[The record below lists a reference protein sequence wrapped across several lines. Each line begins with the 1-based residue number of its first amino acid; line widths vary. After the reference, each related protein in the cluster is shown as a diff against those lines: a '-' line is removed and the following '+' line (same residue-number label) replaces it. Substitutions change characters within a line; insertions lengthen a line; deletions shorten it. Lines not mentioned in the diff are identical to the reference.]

1 MQQFKL
7 AAFLFFCLLA
17 FVQNAQAQSVVGTL
31 SVQGNLKKNNGQTV
45 DDGTYSLT
53 FKLYTA
59 SAGGT
64 AIWTETQQDVS
75 LVGGVYSVALGTVT
89 PLTPNFDAPYW
100 LGVSI
105 GSGAEMQPRMA
116 LTPAPYALA
125 MLGTAPAYFGDVKA
139 SAQTAD
145 HAGWVL
151 LDGRAKS
158 TLTATQQAQ
167 ATALGIGANLL
178 NDDGRVVTGPASGQT
193 VGQLAGGSSTIT
205 IAQNNLP
212 NIDLTAASAGAHTHT
227 VSYNPNFTYTA
238 SSSIPFFDF
247 STGDY
252 VVRHIDND
260 GTYTLSFSGTTQSNG
275 AHTHTV
281 SLNGGV
287 TQQPVSLPPP
297 ASIALNFFIYL
308 GN

>member
-1 MQQFKL
+1 MQHFKFSVL
-7 AAFLFFCLLA
+7 LLFCLLA
-17 FVQNAQAQSVVGTL
+17 LGQKAQGQAIIGTL
-31 SVQGNLKKNNGQTV
+31 SVQGNLQKNNGQTV

-64 AIWTETQQDVS
+64 AIWTETQTDVS
-75 LVGGVYSVALGTVT
+75 LVEGVYSVALGTVT
-89 PLTPNFDAPYW
+89 PLTPNFDVPYW
-100 LGVSI
+100 LGVLI

-125 MLGTAPAYFGDVKA
+125 MLGTAPAYFGDVK
-139 SAQTAD
+139 SSCQPAD
-145 HAGWVL
+145 HAGWVR

-178 NDDGRVVTGPASGQT
+178 NDDGRVVTGPASGQS
-193 VGQLAGGSSTIT
+193 VGQLVGAGSPTIT

-212 NIDLTAASAGAHTHT
+212 NANITSNTAGDHFHSVTTLNGYTT
-227 VSYNPNFTYTA
+227 GNDNFGTSYLRVGSF
-238 SSSIPFFDF
+238 
-247 STGDY
+247 G
-252 VVRHIDND
+252 
-260 GTYTLSFSGTTQSNG
+260 SFSGSFNWSGTTNSGGDHN
-275 AHTHTV
+275 HTTS
-281 SLNGGV
+281 SLSGGNA
-287 TQQPVSLPPP
+287 QQPITVPPP
-297 ASIALNFFIYL
+297 VSIAINFFIYL

>member
-1 MQQFKL
+1 MQQFKRY
-7 AAFLFFCLLA
+7 AFLFLCLLA
-17 FVQNAQAQSVVGTL
+17 FAQNAQAQAVIGTL
-31 SVQGNLKKNNGQTV
+31 SVQGNLKRNNGQTV

-53 FKLYTA
+53 FKLYTVQT
-59 SAGGT
+59 GGT
-64 AIWTETQQDVS
+64 AIWVETQQDVS

-139 SAQTAD
+139 SFQTAD
-145 HAGWVL
+145 HDGWVR

-158 TLTATQQAQ
+158 TLTPTQQAQ
-167 ATALGIGANLL
+167 ASALGIGANLL

-193 VGQLAGGSSTIT
+193 VGQLAGGGSPTVT

-212 NIDLTAASAGAHTHT
+212 NINLTTASGGAHTHSVSTSTTYNVSGGAGSGYLGGGNPLGSTFSMSWSGNTQSGGAHTHT
-227 VSYNPNFTYTA
+227 VA
-238 SSSIPFFDF
+238 
-247 STGDY
+247 
-252 VVRHIDND
+252 
-260 GTYTLSFSGTTQSNG
+260 
-275 AHTHTV
+275 

-287 TQQPVSLPPP
+287 TQQPISLPPP